1 MKQEL
6 HLDSQPVCGARQPAQ
21 HDRPDHQ
28 SIDALSEEKLV
39 VIPWTVGQSNATE
52 NREPGGRCMQEST
65 ADSSFDVNSAT
76 NLELLLSE

>member
-21 HDRPDHQ
+21 HDGPDHQ

-39 VIPWTVGQSNATE
+39 AVI
-52 NREPGGRCMQEST
+52 
-65 ADSSFDVNSAT
+65 
-76 NLELLLSE
+76 